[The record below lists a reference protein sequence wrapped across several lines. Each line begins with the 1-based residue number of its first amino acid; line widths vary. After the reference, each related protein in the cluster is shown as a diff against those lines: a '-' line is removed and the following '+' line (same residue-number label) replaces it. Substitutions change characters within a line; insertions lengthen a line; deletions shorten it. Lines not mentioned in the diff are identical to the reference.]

1 MIENNYRSL
10 INHSKNTSLETIK
23 KRTGTSSSTDFSRTE
38 NLGIL
43 DYIANPVN
51 FITLNSIIQSV

>member
-1 MIENNYRSL
+1 MIENNYEPL

-23 KRTGTSSSTDFSRTE
+23 KRTGTNISTDFSRME

-43 DYIANPVN
+43 DYIANSVN
-51 FITLNSIIQSV
+51 IITLNSIIQSV

>member
-1 MIENNYRSL
+1 MIENNYEPL

-23 KRTGTSSSTDFSRTE
+23 KRTGTSSSTDFSRMK

-43 DYIANPVN
+43 DYIANSVKL
-51 FITLNSIIQSV
+51 ITLNSIIQSV

>member
-1 MIENNYRSL
+1 MIEDNYGPL

-23 KRTGTSSSTDFSRTE
+23 KRTGTSSSTDFLDMK

-43 DYIANPVN
+43 DYIANSVN
-51 FITLNSIIQSV
+51 IITLNSIIQFV

>member
-1 MIENNYRSL
+1 MIENNYGPL
-10 INHSKNTSLETIK
+10 IIHGKNTSLETIK
-23 KRTGTSSSTDFSRTE
+23 KRTRTSSSTDFSRME

-43 DYIANPVN
+43 DYIANTVK

>member
-1 MIENNYRSL
+1 MIENNYEPL

-23 KRTGTSSSTDFSRTE
+23 KRTGTSSSTEFLDME

-43 DYIANPVN
+43 DYIANSVN
-51 FITLNSIIQSV
+51 IITLNSIIQSV

>member
-1 MIENNYRSL
+1 MIENNYEPL

-23 KRTGTSSSTDFSRTE
+23 KRTRTSSSMVFSRME

-43 DYIANPVN
+43 DYIANPVK

>member
-1 MIENNYRSL
+1 MIENNYEPL

-23 KRTGTSSSTDFSRTE
+23 KRTVTSSSTDFSRME

-43 DYIANPVN
+43 DYIANSVKL
-51 FITLNSIIQSV
+51 ITLNSIIQSV

>member
-1 MIENNYRSL
+1 MIEDNYGPL

-23 KRTGTSSSTDFSRTE
+23 KRTGTSSSTDFSRME

-43 DYIANPVN
+43 DYIANSVN
-51 FITLNSIIQSV
+51 IITLNSIIQFV